1 MRESPLPEGE
11 IVARIEAALYSA
23 GRSLSLDELVRAS
36 GTNSKDKTQ
45 KVVNDLVKKVKS
57 TFRAIEITQLEDGNY
72 VFQLRPQYTPVVR
85 KFAQH
90 PLLPQG
96 ALKTLSYI
104 AYEQPVTSKRL
115 VQIRGSQVYSH
126 IKMLEQL
133 QFVEHENLGRLKVY
147 RTTAKFQ
154 NYFGIADINAVRSKL
169 LAATTSTATAA
180 TATAKARASRKKQL
194 QEPQSSTITGSAT
207 NNITTLSD
215 AATDSAAT
223 ASSAAATTVTSSHP
237 QSPEKT

>member
-1 MRESPLPEGE
+1 MRDRALPEHE

-23 GRSLSLDELVRAS
+23 GRPLSLDELVKAS
-36 GTNSKDKTQ
+36 GTNSKEKTHRF
-45 KVVNDLVKKVKS
+45 VNDLAKKVKS
-57 TFRAIEITQLEDGNY
+57 TFKAIEIAQLEDGNY
-72 VFQLRPQYTPVVR
+72 VLQLRPEYTPLVR

-90 PLLPQG
+90 PLLPSG

-126 IKMLEQL
+126 IKVLEQL

-154 NYFGIADINAVRSKL
+154 NYFGITDLNTVKSRL
-169 LAATTSTATAA
+169 MTATTTTAT
-180 TATAKARASRKKQL
+180 TTTKANKQS
-194 QEPQSSTITGSAT
+194 QQQRSTTK
-207 NNITTLSD
+207 NIP
-215 AATDSAAT
+215 
-223 ASSAAATTVTSSHP
+223 SSAASTAAAAAKAAQGSETEP
-237 QSPEKT
+237 RLPEKT

>member
-1 MRESPLPEGE
+1 MRDRPLPEHE

-23 GRSLSLDELVRAS
+23 GRPLSLDELVKAS
-36 GTNSKDKTQ
+36 GTNSKEKTHRF
-45 KVVNDLVKKVKS
+45 VNDLAKKVKS
-57 TFRAIEITQLEDGNY
+57 TFKAIEIAQLEDGNY
-72 VFQLRPQYTPVVR
+72 VLQLRPEYTPLVR

-90 PLLPQG
+90 PLLPSG

-126 IKMLEQL
+126 IKVLEQL

-154 NYFGIADINAVRSKL
+154 NYFGITDLNTVKSRL
-169 LAATTSTATAA
+169 MTATTTT
-180 TATAKARASRKKQL
+180 TTTTTTKANKQ
-194 QEPQSSTITGSAT
+194 PQQRSITK
-207 NNITTLSD
+207 NIP
-215 AATDSAAT
+215 
-223 ASSAAATTVTSSHP
+223 SSAASTAAAAAAAKAAQGSETEP
-237 QSPEKT
+237 RLPEKT